1 MYNYNIV
8 KLSKTKIIVICYSVS
23 YEYYANIVE
32 RYREIFSSHTFRRD
46 NMYFEFD
53 YNNKIDYNDDKYIII
68 LVECIKNIFDNLKNK
83 LTIELKINNS
93 KLKDTKSIQ
102 KIVDLDYFSYI
113 YFERE
118 FYSNKIDFR
127 CLQKCLR
134 IIYKNSFYENSLLLP
149 TNLES
154 ITFVLYSTNRMK
166 NILFNIPN
174 GLKEIFTKNH
184 NYEKML
190 SNIIDIKVKKLVIIN
205 RIIDTKYMTT
215 ISHDYDFLIIKKCCS
230 SNTKFIDFNNLPYTL
245 KILHIHDKIN
255 QEIIALPNSIVELKI
270 NYYDKNLLE
279 NLPCT
284 LKKIHLDFSICVEN
298 INLFSFLPNS
308 LEEII
313 INNVSLPD
321 HIKLFNIKLPNELK
335 KLSIVGQSRNFDFIL
350 SNFLIENNKKYKIY
364 NTNNVWKIIDFL

>member
-1 MYNYNIV
+1 MYNNNIV
-8 KLSKTKIIVICYSVS
+8 KLSKTKIIVICHSIT

-53 YNNKIDYNDDKYIII
+53 YNNKIDYNDDKYIVIV
-68 LVECIKNIFDNLKNK
+68 VECIKNIFDNLKNK
-83 LTIELKINNS
+83 LNIELKINNS
-93 KLKDTKSIQ
+93 ILIVTKLIQ

-127 CLQKCLR
+127 GLQKCLR

-154 ITFVLYSTNRMK
+154 ITLDLNCKYDK
-166 NILFNIPN
+166 NVIFNIPN
-174 GLKEIFTKNH
+174 GLKEIFTTKYNH
-184 NYEKML
+184 VNFL
-190 SNIIDIKVKKLVIIN
+190 SNIINIKIKKLIIINGIIDIKN
-205 RIIDTKYMTT
+205 TT
-215 ISHDYDFLIIKKCCS
+215 TFYHDYDFLIIKKFCS
-230 SNTKFIDFNNLPYTL
+230 QNIKYIDFNNLPYTL

-284 LKKIHLDFSICVEN
+284 LTKIYLDFSIGIEN
-298 INLFSFLPNS
+298 INFFSFLSNS

-313 INNVSLPD
+313 INNIILPN
-321 HIKLFNIKLPNELK
+321 HVKLFNIKLPIGLK
-335 KLSIVGQSRNFDFIL
+335 KLSIIRQSRNFDFIL
-350 SNFLIENNKKYKIY
+350 SNFLISNNKKCKIY
-364 NTNNVWKIIDFL
+364 KYNNVWKTIEFL